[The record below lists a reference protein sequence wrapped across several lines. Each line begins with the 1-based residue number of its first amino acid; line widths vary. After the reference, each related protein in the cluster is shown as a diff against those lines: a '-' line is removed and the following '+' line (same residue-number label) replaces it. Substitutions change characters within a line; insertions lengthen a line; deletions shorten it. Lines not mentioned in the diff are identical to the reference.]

1 MPEKLE
7 FAMEHEMPPHVNG
20 VRQEAVRDD
29 DGKAPIHLIPPEVFT
44 ALAAVYD
51 FGAKK
56 YAPRNW
62 EKGMDWSRV
71 YSSAMRHL
79 LAFWS
84 GEDFDEES
92 GFPHVW
98 HALWNCAAL
107 VCYLGTHPERDD
119 RPKCGT

>member
-1 MPEKLE
+1 MIERTNTSTEKTNLL
-7 FAMEHEMPPHVNG
+7 G
-20 VRQEAVRDD
+20 EAVRDD
-29 DGKAPIHLIPPEVFT
+29 YGKDPIHLIPPEVFT
-44 ALAAVYD
+44 ALASVYD

-92 GFPHVW
+92 GLPHVW
-98 HALWNCAAL
+98 HALWNL
-107 VCYLGTHPERDD
+107 SLLHTFEPTRCYANPYDVSFL
-119 RPKCGT
+119 